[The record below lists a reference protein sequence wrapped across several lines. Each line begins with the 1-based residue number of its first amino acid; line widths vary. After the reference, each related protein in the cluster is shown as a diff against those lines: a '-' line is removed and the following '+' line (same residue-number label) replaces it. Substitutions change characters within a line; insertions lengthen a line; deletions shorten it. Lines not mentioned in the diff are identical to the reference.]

1 MVLYNKD
8 SGGDKLPACD
18 CVGEEILNS
27 LTVIRGIA
35 QLIIK
40 GKYPAEWLL
49 VDREITKIC
58 LLVRNYF
65 GLQLRG

>member
-1 MVLYNKD
+1 M
-8 SGGDKLPACD
+8 
-18 CVGEEILNS
+18 NS